1 MRENKRAKPAA
12 KRAAKRAKPAK
23 VEVSSV
29 ELTRRQA
36 YSLLAG
42 VSAALEAGVEPPED
56 MQRSL
61 YEAVSKFRRAFKF
74 KANEKF

>member
-1 MRENKRAKPAA
+1 MRKKKPAKP
-12 KRAAKRAKPAK
+12 AAKRAKPAK
-23 VEVSSV
+23 VEVALV

-42 VSAALEAGVEPPED
+42 VSAALESGVEPPED

-61 YEAVSKFRRAFKF
+61 YEAVTKFRRVFKF
-74 KANEKF
+74 KPNEKF